1 MYMRRR
7 EKRRGGEG
15 RKEEEYSLLII
26 YIMRLPRPSVVIII
40 AGIRACR
47 RYSVV
52 GSIIVSPCTV
62 RPAESGGIR
71 RGRWV
76 RSWAIWTDD
85 SFPSVNMTL
94 IVVLIAIEAGM
105 VIKIHR
111 LPVRASSPLVL
122 LRYVAETM
130 TFPITVDCIVVVIG
144 SLSWRVVL
152 IYFWR
157 GASASIVQ
165 RVELGV

>member
-1 MYMRRR
+1 
-7 EKRRGGEG
+7 
-15 RKEEEYSLLII
+15 
-26 YIMRLPRPSVVIII
+26 
-40 AGIRACR
+40 
-47 RYSVV
+47 
-52 GSIIVSPCTV
+52 
-62 RPAESGGIR
+62 
-71 RGRWV
+71 
-76 RSWAIWTDD
+76 
-85 SFPSVNMTL
+85 MTL